1 MFETHASIVIPT
13 LHVVK
18 DFQWHEGIAL
28 PILLYIVKDFGSFE
42 GIPKKPL
49 TFT

>member
-13 LHVVK
+13 LHRVK

-28 PILLYIVKDFGSFE
+28 PILLYIVKNFGSLE
-42 GIPKKPL
+42 GIPKKL
-49 TFT
+49 